1 MKKSRPAARD
11 ISQKCA
17 KLKNKERLPAEI
29 SSWTRILKNQE
40 IPSLLVNLFSK
51 IFLLNTLKNLKKS
64 LRMRRDAILEPF
76 QNRL

>member
-17 KLKNKERLPAEI
+17 KLKNKGRLPAEI
-29 SSWTRILKNQE
+29 SSWTRILKNKE
-40 IPSLLVNLFSK
+40 MPSLLVNLFSK
-51 IFLLNTLKNLKKS
+51 ISLLNTLKNLKKS
-64 LRMRRDAILEPF
+64 LRMQRDAILEPF